1 MLYHWLSSGW
11 QIQKNRVTVQEKV
24 EDALS
29 KFTRL
34 SRDELKL
41 VGAGRTDC
49 GVHAWGQV
57 ILHDFYLSFRK

>member
-1 MLYHWLSSGW
+1 MVYYWTNLGW
-11 QIQKNRVTVQEKV
+11 QIQKNRVTVQLKV

-29 KFTRL
+29 KCTRF
-34 SRDELKL
+34 SRDELKF

-57 ILHDFYLSFRK
+57 MLRDF